1 MTRLQQI
8 QNAVASLSGAEFQE
22 LCDSLLVLRNKNYRA
37 FSRSGS
43 QSGKQKT
50 IIGTPD
56 SFLLLPNGKY
66 IFVEYSTN
74 VSEGVK
80 KLKDD
85 VSKCLDTEK
94 TKIDTRYINEII
106 VCVNFKLKTG
116 DIEELQ
122 SLVRNHYITLTVYML
137 DSISIDLHLQHRD
150 LVHLYLGLPLD
161 TGQIVLLDTFI
172 DEYHKKSKGI
182 ATRLDNTFVHREN
195 ELNEI
200 KTSISNSDF
209 IIVTGAPGVG
219 KTRLCLE
226 TIKNFLSENHDFEAY
241 CISNKHAVLLYDLP
255 QYFDKSKNYIL
266 FVDDAN
272 RIGKFNQL
280 IGFYS
285 EQREGELKIIVTV
298 RDYALQEIMSLCR
311 GVEPKR
317 IDVFKFSDEQIKGI
331 IESFGI
337 FRTDYQEPII
347 DIADGNPRLAI
358 MATKLAKEEQNIG
371 ALNDVSE
378 LFEKYFDTFVDDDG
392 EFTKPINIKCL
403 GLIAF
408 FYTLPYKKQ
417 DIIIPILSK
426 FEIDY
431 QDFIDAIDK
440 LDTLELVELQYEYVK
455 IPEQNLSTF
464 FFYKAFI
471 ENELLSFE
479 TLLIN
484 YFERNKRQF
493 NDTVIPANNM
503 FDPKKVMN
511 KLKPALKKY
520 LIQIENQ
527 EEQAFDFL
535 DTFWY
540 YLPHETLAFLHDKI
554 YSLPNTS
561 VSEYKLTYNNN
572 DYSHSNNK
580 IIELLSKFFRHTP
593 FINDS
598 LELAFEYTRRSPS
611 DSPELVYKIDK
622 ELAFSNGDERYG
634 YYSQTTLY
642 DLLLKGLEKDDILLA
657 NLFFQLSKTF
667 LSFEFESIRGGRG
680 NKVYFGN
687 YPVPNTPLIREFRKR
702 IWITFDKYFDK
713 YPNQVKDFL
722 GTYPMHR
729 RHQNRGVDLIKHDL
743 PFVVNIIKKH
753 LDNQYFSDCVIVQE
767 IIERLGYDKITT
779 SDLVTFKREFTNST
793 YKTFLKLDW
802 NIHRNKQWYDFD
814 DHKEYEKLKSDDIRS
829 SFVFKSL
836 DEITSFYNQLI
847 NIKEYLN
854 SDFYTSLDIVIDENF
869 NQNFDLGCEF
879 FNLIV
884 ENNNELQYIPLKAF
898 INHLNTKEKAEKIWN
913 IIHNPKFM
921 RVYHWELSFY
931 TYLSKNL
938 INKNHVVAIL
948 NTFEKIQKQNR
959 LYLDWL
965 TKYLHVE
972 PQLFKKVLKI
982 IVKRNNEGDD
992 DEGQLFLWNDF
1003 FQKHFD
1009 YLGDD
1014 IEVVY
1019 KAYLQQE
1026 KNQRHF
1032 DINRQGLA
1040 KIFNKD
1046 NNFLIRYLKDVI
1058 GYYKGTLSTQID
1070 NLGFVWSMDSV
1081 LPKVE
1086 DAFNMIIDTVKNY
1099 LSIED
1104 HPCNALFKDIPENS
1118 IERANTFLMNYAK
1131 KYNNDVKKMNTTVD
1145 IVRNSME
1152 GLFDDILLQHVQHN
1166 QNVNIFSEI
1175 RWIGSRW
1182 FSSGGEIIDDRL
1194 AAKWKSILSVVESS
1208 DLGAKLIP
1216 IKKYINEQIEARL
1229 ASADNTR
1236 MMRFVE
1242 RRW

>member
-8 QNAVASLSGAEFQE
+8 ENSIASLSGAEFQE
-22 LCDSLLVLRNKNYRA
+22 LCDSLLVLKNKNYRA

-74 VSEGVK
+74 VTKGLG
-80 KLKDD
+80 KLKED
-85 VSKCLDTEK
+85 VSKCLDAEK

-106 VCVNFKLKTG
+106 VCVNFKLKPA

-122 SLVRNHYITLTVYML
+122 SLVRNHYITLTVYTL
-137 DSISIDLHLQHRD
+137 DLISIDLHLQHRD
-150 LVHLYLGLPLD
+150 LAHRYLGISLD
-161 TGQIVLLDTFI
+161 TGQIVSLDTFI
-172 DEYHKKSKGI
+172 DEYHNKSKGI
-182 ATRLDNTFVHREN
+182 ATRLDNDFLHREN
-195 ELNEI
+195 ELNNI
-200 KTSISNSDF
+200 KTSLSVSDF

-226 TIKNFLSENHDFEAY
+226 VINSFLSENHDFGAY
-241 CISNKHAVLLYDLP
+241 CISNKHAVLLHDLP
-255 QYFDKSKNYIL
+255 QYIDKTGNYIL

-272 RIGKFNQL
+272 RIDRFNQL

-285 EQREGELKIIVTV
+285 EQREGKLKIIVTV

-311 GVEPKR
+311 GVEPKPV
-317 IDVFKFSDEQIKGI
+317 DVFKFSDEQIKDI

-337 FRTDYQEPII
+337 LNPDYQEPII
-347 DIADGNPRLAI
+347 NIAAGNPRLAI
-358 MATKLAKEEQNIG
+358 MATKLAKEEQDIG
-371 ALNDVSE
+371 ALDDVSE
-378 LFEKYFDTFVDDDG
+378 LFERYFSTFVDDDG

-408 FYTLPYKKQ
+408 FYTLPYKKK
-417 DIIIPILSK
+417 DIITPILSQ

-431 QDFIDAIDK
+431 HDFINAIDK

-520 LIQIENQ
+520 LIEIENQ
-527 EEQAFDFL
+527 EEEAFDFL
-535 DTFWY
+535 NTFWY
-540 YLPHETLAFLHDKI
+540 YLPHETLAFLYNKI
-554 YSLPNTS
+554 YSLPEVT

-572 DYSHSNNK
+572 DYSHNNNK
-580 IIELLSKFFRHTP
+580 IIELLGNFFRHTSLLT
-593 FINDS
+593 DT
-598 LELAFEYTRRSPS
+598 LELAFEYIRRSP
-611 DSPELVYKIDK
+611 DNSPELVYKIDK
-622 ELAFSNGDERYG
+622 ELAFSNGDEQYKF
-634 YYSQTTLY
+634 YSQTTLY

-687 YPVPNTPLIREFRKR
+687 YPVPNIPLIQEFRKR
-702 IWITFDKYFDK
+702 IWINIDKYFNK
-713 YPNQVKDFL
+713 YSSQAKDFL
-722 GTYPMHR
+722 STYPKYR
-729 RHQNRGVDLIKHDL
+729 RRSNLGKDLIEYDL
-743 PFVVNIIKKH
+743 PFIINIIQNN
-753 LDNQYFSDCVIVQE
+753 LDNQHFEDCFLVQKLIDIINRNE
-767 IIERLGYDKITT
+767 ITYPDFDVLK
-779 SDLVTFKREFTNST
+779 KEFTNPT

-802 NIHRNKQWYDFD
+802 SIYRNKQWYDFD

-836 DEITSFYNQLI
+836 DEITSFYNQLVE
-847 NIKEYLN
+847 IKEYLN

-898 INHLNTKEKAEKIWN
+898 MNHLNTEKKAEKIWE

-931 TYLSKNL
+931 IHLSENL

-972 PQLFKKVLKI
+972 PQLFQKVLKI
-982 IVKRNNEGDD
+982 IVKRN
-992 DEGQLFLWNDF
+992 DEDVEKGQLFLWNDF

-1009 YLGDD
+1009 YLEND

-1026 KNQRHF
+1026 KTQRHF

-1046 NNFLIRYLKDVI
+1046 NNFLTRYLKDVI
-1058 GYYKGTLSTQID
+1058 GYYKGTLSTHID
-1070 NLGFVWSMDSV
+1070 NLGFIWSMDSV

-1086 DAFNMIIDTVKNY
+1086 EAFNLIIDTVKNY

-1104 HPCNALFKDIPENS
+1104 HPCNALFKDIPKNS
-1118 IERANTFLMNYAK
+1118 MEQANNFLMDYAK
-1131 KYNNDVKKMNTTVD
+1131 KYNNDVKRMNIVID
-1145 IVRNSME
+1145 ITRNSMK

-1166 QNVNIFSEI
+1166 QDIEVFSEI

-1194 AAKWKSILSVVESS
+1194 AAKWRSILSVVESS
-1208 DLGAKLIP
+1208 GLGVKLIL
-1216 IKKYINEQIEARL
+1216 IKKYINEEIEDRL
-1229 ASADNTR
+1229 ASADNER
-1236 MMRFVE
+1236 MRRFVD

>member
-8 QNAVASLSGAEFQE
+8 ENAVASLSGAEFQE

-74 VSEGVK
+74 VTKGLN

-94 TKIDTRYINEII
+94 TKIDIRYINEII
-106 VCVNFKLKTG
+106 VCVNFKLNPE

-161 TGQIVLLDTFI
+161 TGQIVSLDTFI

-182 ATRLDNTFVHREN
+182 ATRLDNTFVHRKN

-200 KTSISNSDF
+200 KTSLSVSDF
-209 IIVTGAPGVG
+209 LIVTGAPGVG

-226 TIKNFLSENHDFEAY
+226 SIKSFLSEYQDFKSY
-241 CISNKHAVLLYDLP
+241 CISYKNHVLLDDLH
-255 QYFDKSKNYIL
+255 QYIDKENDYIL
-266 FVDDAN
+266 FIDDAN
-272 RIGKFNQL
+272 RIDAFSQI

-285 EQREGELKIIVTV
+285 ERREGKLKIIITV

-311 GVEPKR
+311 GVEPER
-317 IDVFKFSDEQIKGI
+317 VDVFKFSDEQIKDI

-337 FRTDYQEPII
+337 LNPDYQRPII

-358 MATKLAKEEQNIG
+358 MATKLAKKKQSIS
-371 ALNDVSE
+371 ALNDISE

-417 DIIIPILSK
+417 DIIIPILSN

-431 QDFIDAIDK
+431 YDFINAIDK
-440 LDTLELVELQYEYVK
+440 LDKLELVELQYEYVK

-471 ENELLSFE
+471 EDDLLSFE

-484 YFERNKRQF
+484 YFGKNKRQF

-503 FDPKKVMN
+503 FDTKKVMN

-520 LIQIENQ
+520 LIEIENQ
-527 EEQAFDFL
+527 EKEAFDFL
-535 DTFWY
+535 NTFWY
-540 YLPHETLAFLHDKI
+540 YLPHETLAFLHKKI
-554 YSLPNTS
+554 YSFPEIM

-572 DYSHSNNK
+572 DYSHNNNK
-580 IIELLSKFFRHTP
+580 IIELLGNFFRYNPLLT
-593 FINDS
+593 DT
-598 LELAFEYTRRSPS
+598 LELAFEYIRRSPNN
-611 DSPELVYKIDK
+611 SPELVYKIDK
-622 ELAFSNGDERYG
+622 ELAFSNGDEQYKF
-634 YYSQTTLY
+634 YSQTTLY
-642 DLLLKGLEKDDILLA
+642 DLLLKGLEKDNILLA

-687 YPVPNTPLIREFRKR
+687 YPVPNIPLIQDFRKR
-702 IWITFDKYFDK
+702 IWITVDKYFIK
-713 YPNQVKDFL
+713 YPSQAKDL
-722 GTYPMHR
+722 LSTYPKYR
-729 RHQNRGVDLIKHDL
+729 RRSNLGKDLIEYDL
-743 PFVVNIIKKH
+743 SFIINIIQKN
-753 LDNQYFSDCVIVQE
+753 LDNQHFGDCFLVQE
-767 IIERLGYDKITT
+767 LIDIINRNKITYP
-779 SDLVTFKREFTNST
+779 DFEVLKKEFTNPT

-802 NIHRNKQWYDFD
+802 NIYRNKQWYKFD

-869 NQNFDLGCEF
+869 KQNFDLGCKF

-898 INHLNTKEKAEKIWN
+898 TNHLNTKEKADKIWD

-972 PQLFKKVLKI
+972 PQLFKKVLKV
-982 IVKRNNEGDD
+982 IVKRNNEDT
-992 DEGQLFLWNDF
+992 EKGQLFLWHDF

-1009 YLGDD
+1009 YLEDD

-1026 KNQRHF
+1026 EIQPHF
-1032 DINRQGLA
+1032 DRNRQGLA
-1040 KIFNKD
+1040 KILNKD
-1046 NNFLIRYLKDVI
+1046 NNFLIRYVKDVI
-1058 GYYKGTLSTQID
+1058 SYYEGTLSTYID
-1070 NLGFVWSMDSV
+1070 ELGFIWSMDSV
-1081 LPKVE
+1081 QPKIE
-1086 DAFNMIIDTVKNY
+1086 EAFNLIADTVKNY
-1099 LSIED
+1099 LSIEN

-1118 IERANTFLMNYAK
+1118 IERANNFLMNYAK
-1131 KYNNDVKKMNTTVD
+1131 KYNNDVKKMNIVVD
-1145 IVRNSME
+1145 LTINSMK
-1152 GLFDDILLQHVQHN
+1152 GLFDNILLQHVQNN
-1166 QNVNIFSEI
+1166 QGVKIFSEI
-1175 RWIGSRW
+1175 RWVGSSW

-1194 AAKWKSILSVVESS
+1194 AAKWKSILFIVESS
-1208 DLGAKLIP
+1208 GLGMKLIP
-1216 IKKYINEQIEARL
+1216 IKKYINERIEACL
-1229 ASADNTR
+1229 ASADNER
-1236 MMRFVE
+1236 MMRFL
-1242 RRW
+1242 RKW